1 MAYFDTYLKDSDS
14 HSSFDVNIS
23 WKNDTKLTPTS
34 TSSLAHLMQDCL
46 LQFLF
51 GRGSYG
57 SH

>member
-14 HSSFDVNIS
+14 HSSFAVIMKC
-23 WKNDTKLTPTS
+23 KNDTTLTPTS

-51 GRGSYG
+51 GQGSYG